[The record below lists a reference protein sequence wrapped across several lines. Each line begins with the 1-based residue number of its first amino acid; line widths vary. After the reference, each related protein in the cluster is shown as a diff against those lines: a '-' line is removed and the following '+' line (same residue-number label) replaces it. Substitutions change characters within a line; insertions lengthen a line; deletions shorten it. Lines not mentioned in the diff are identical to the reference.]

1 MNYKSFLPTIAATV
15 IMLQTL
21 SAGEAQIGRRFPAEK
36 RVVADPVTGVS
47 LTFLTSTPAGDRK
60 IYPTHPQW
68 TADGK
73 WIIFRSNRVPG
84 QAMAV
89 NEETGDLVQVTEA
102 GYQGSLCVGQKSMRL
117 FLTRPAPDDADS
129 SGRSGERAT
138 RRAPLQVVAVDLARL
153 FADSA
158 VGRMQP
164 AAEYEQIFG
173 SIPAEISGGHE
184 LAIDATEKVAYF
196 RMQSEAAGK
205 LLPEGTKI
213 EGNIGPRNLG
223 AGPSGIA
230 KMDLETGEVTPVVAV
245 PFQVGHIQSNL
256 WMPGEIVF
264 CWETGGKAPQRTW
277 TVMADGTGLRPLF
290 PEASFDWVT
299 HEVVI
304 SQDEVAFAIMGN
316 RSPDVNDAW
325 GPCGNRAHPTG
336 LGIVNLRSREM
347 LIAGQTKH
355 GSGFWHVHGSSDGR
369 WAVGDD
375 FARNVWLIDRRSN
388 EMMLLTTGHKAT
400 AADHVHPSFH
410 PDGTRIQ
417 IQSAMLSEDNRS
429 MNICIVPIPEVWLQ
443 RTYDEGT
450 QPKP

>member
-1 MNYKSFLPTIAATV
+1 MNHKLLLPSIASTV
-15 IMLQTL
+15 IVLQILTV
-21 SAGEAQIGRRFPAEK
+21 AEAQIGRRFPAEK
-36 RVVADPVTGVS
+36 RVVNDPVTGVP
-47 LTFLTSTPAGDRK
+47 LTFLTSTPGGDRK

-89 NEETGDLVQVTEA
+89 NEETGDLVQVTES

-117 FLTRPAPDDADS
+117 FLMRPVPDDIDTS
-129 SGRSGERAT
+129 SKSSEHAMQ
-138 RRAPLQVVAVDLARL
+138 RAPLQVVAVDLRRL

-164 AAEYEQIFG
+164 AAAYEHVFG
-173 SIPAEISGGHE
+173 SIPSEIGGGHE
-184 LAIDATEKVAYF
+184 LAIDATEQVAYF
-196 RMQSEAAGK
+196 RMHSEAAGR
-205 LLPEGTKI
+205 LLPEGTEIK
-213 EGNIGPRNLG
+213 GNFGPRNLG

-230 KMDLETGEVTPVVAV
+230 KLDLETGEVSPVVAV
-245 PFQVGHIQSNL
+245 PFQVGHIQSNP
-256 WMPGEIVF
+256 WMPREVVF

-277 TVMADGTGLRPLF
+277 TVMADGSGLRPLYL
-290 PEASFDWVT
+290 EAPYDWVT
-299 HEVVI
+299 HEAII
-304 SQDEVAFAIMGN
+304 SRDEVAFAIMGS

-325 GPCGNRAHPTG
+325 GRCGSRAHPTG
-336 LGIVNLRSREM
+336 LGIINLRSREI

-355 GSGFWHVHGSSDGR
+355 GSGFWHVHGSPDGR

-388 EMMLLTTGHKAT
+388 EMMLLTTGHKTT

-429 MNICIVPIPEVWLQ
+429 MNICIVPIPEKWLL
-443 RTYDEGT
+443 RTYDERT